1 MDYKWLR
8 DFSLKLLDQ
17 YSVSGEAIPEGYNN
31 QADYLARIPML
42 ADDAQIHI
50 ATTSGKIRALAS
62 VNSLQAGSMGEWIL
76 YKLPEDCWQVCS
88 GGLVRCD
95 GPRMQRYHR
104 YHLVGNHGI
113 AVPEKLDGAMWLEY
127 YRYPRLLGTEPKDG
141 DKLDNTVEAQMALPY
156 YVAAHLVMHDNAFAY
171 QALMNE
177 FESKLARI
185 AERPQTELNVVE
197 DAYSPA
203 EAYYNE

>member
-17 YSVSGEAIPEGYNN
+17 YSVAGQQVEASYNG
-31 QADYLARIPML
+31 QADYLARIPAL

-50 ATTSGKIRALAS
+50 ATTAGKIRALAS
-62 VNSLQAGSMGEWIL
+62 VNSLETSSMGEWIL
-76 YKLPEDCWQVCS
+76 YRLPEDCWQVCS

-104 YHLVGNHGI
+104 YHLVGDNGI
-113 AVPEKLDGAMWLEY
+113 AVPEKLDGTMWLEY
-127 YRYPRLLGTEPKDG
+127 YRYPQLLGEDPKDG

-156 YVAAHLVMHDNAFAY
+156 YVAAHLAMHDNAYAY

-177 FESKLARI
+177 FETKLGRI
-185 AERPQTELNVVE
+185 GERPQTELNTVE
-197 DAYSPA
+197 DAYSAA
-203 EAYYNE
+203 ELCYNE